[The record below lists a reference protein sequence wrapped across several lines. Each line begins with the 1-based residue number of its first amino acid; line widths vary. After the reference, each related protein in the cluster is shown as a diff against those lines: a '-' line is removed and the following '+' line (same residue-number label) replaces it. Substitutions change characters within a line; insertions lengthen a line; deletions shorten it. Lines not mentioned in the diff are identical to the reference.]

1 VSKIKKFHNPT
12 GVIMDTSRKPSVSVT
27 QHRRGTRTGECPLC
41 RRMTALTFHHLI
53 PKKMHRRSF
62 FQKTY
67 KREQLAIGI
76 YICRQCHNG
85 IHLLFDEMTLG
96 KHFNTLEKLMLDEP
110 LQKHF
115 RWVARQRL
123 ATNLDVM
130 LQHDSL

>member
-1 VSKIKKFHNPT
+1 
-12 GVIMDTSRKPSVSVT
+12 MDTSIKPSAPLT
-27 QHRRGTRTGECPLC
+27 QHRRGTRAGECPLC
-41 RRMTALTFHHLI
+41 QRTTALTFHHLI

-62 FQKTY
+62 FKKTY

-96 KHFNTLEKLMLDEP
+96 KHFNTVEKLLLDEP

-123 ATNLDVM
+123 ATNLDKK
-130 LQHDSL
+130 LQRLAMVR

>member
-1 VSKIKKFHNPT
+1 VSKIKKLHNPT
-12 GVIMDTSRKPSVSVT
+12 GVIMDTSRKPSASET
-27 QHRRGTRTGECPLC
+27 QHRRGTRAGDCPLC

-67 KREQLAIGI
+67 NREQLAIGI

-85 IHLLFDEMTLG
+85 IHVLFDEMTLG
-96 KHFNTLEKLMLDEP
+96 KHFNTLEKLLLDDP

-123 ATNLDVM
+123 ATNLDEV